1 MKGFDPAL
9 FLERKEIKKFDTF
22 IHYAVAAAKEALAE
36 SGLAITEENAESVG
50 VCIGSGIGGL
60 PLIEETHKVL
70 LEKGPQADQPL
81 LHPGADRQHVL
92 RARSR
97 S

>member
-1 MKGFDPAL
+1 VKGFDPAL

-36 SGLAITEENAESVG
+36 SGLEITEENAESVG

-60 PLIEETHKVL
+60 PLIEETTRSSWRRV
-70 LEKGPQADQPL
+70 
-81 LHPGADRQHVL
+81 PGGSAP
-92 RARSR
+92 S
-97 S
+97 SSPG